1 MTHERSWSEARAAAW
16 AAAHPLPRISQ
27 PLARCLGHLLGEPLI
42 AKTDLPAFDTS
53 AMDGWAVAGDG
64 PWKVYGTVL
73 AGEPAAALAAG
84 EAVEIATGA
93 RVPPGATAVLRSEHG
108 VLDGTSLSGT
118 VDPGG
123 NIRRRGEECSAGDL
137 LLPAAARVTPAVV
150 GLAAA
155 AGFDELSVV
164 NRPDVWAFVVG
175 DELLHSG
182 LPHGSHIRDA
192 LGPLLAGWLTQL
204 GARTCD
210 VRHVPDTHTALIDA
224 VRGSSA
230 HVIVTTGGTA
240 HGPADHLRSVLAE
253 LGSEVLVD
261 GVRVRPGHPM
271 LLARLDGGV
280 LLVGLPGNPL
290 AAVTGVV
297 TLLAPVIAAL
307 LGEPALPCHRVRLA
321 EAATGHPVDT
331 RIIPVMNGVPVRLSG
346 PAMLRGLASADA
358 LAVIPPGGAER
369 KDEVEVLPLPWAAPA
384 Y

>member
-1 MTHERSWSEARAAAW
+1 
-16 AAAHPLPRISQ
+16 
-27 PLARCLGHLLGEPLI
+27 
-42 AKTDLPAFDTS
+42 
-53 AMDGWAVAGDG
+53 
-64 PWKVYGTVL
+64 
-73 AGEPAAALAAG
+73 
-84 EAVEIATGA
+84 
-93 RVPPGATAVLRSEHG
+93 
-108 VLDGTSLSGT
+108 
-118 VDPGG
+118 GG

-164 NRPDVWAFVVG
+164 NRPDVSAFVVG
-175 DELLHSG
+175 DELLRSG

-210 VRHVPDTHTALIDA
+210 VQHVPDTHTSLIDA
-224 VRGSSA
+224 VRSSSA

-240 HGPADHLRSVLAE
+240 HGPADHLRPVLAE

-261 GVRVRPGHPM
+261 GVQVRPGHPM

-297 TLLAPVIAAL
+297 TLLV
-307 LGEPALPCHRVRLA
+307 
-321 EAATGHPVDT
+321 
-331 RIIPVMNGVPVRLSG
+331 
-346 PAMLRGLASADA
+346 
-358 LAVIPPGGAER
+358 
-369 KDEVEVLPLPWAAPA
+369 
-384 Y
+384 